1 MLHCFMTMQTASLKV
16 REACNSTTH
25 EQFPWIQMW
34 ICAHNC
40 SELCTSGEEV
50 WENLLSSLE
59 SSTVWSWC
67 SITAHLF
74 FFLSNSVAILVTFRL
89 EVTLSFSFS
98 MSSVFSLLPPS
109 PCWQLLMQPR
119 PSGMQ
124 AHAAG
129 SCPASYPPKPSSLLH
144 RAALNEF
151 F

>member
-1 MLHCFMTMQTASLKV
+1 MSSSHGYRCESVL
-16 REACNSTTH
+16 TTVLSCVPV
-25 EQFPWIQMW
+25 EKR
-34 ICAHNC
+34 
-40 SELCTSGEEV
+40 SGRISCPHLRV
-50 WENLLSSLE
+50 PLSDLGVLLQP
-59 SSTVWSWC
+59 
-67 SITAHLF
+67 IYY